1 MLREKKKKGYSEL
14 QMGINI
20 FKDEFMLPVL
30 VRWSGLARDVLLRI
44 KVLNGRLI
52 HVNCVLL

>member
-1 MLREKKKKGYSEL
+1 MLRKKKKGYSEL

-44 KVLNGRLI
+44 KVLNWRLI